1 MRRRYDRDYS
11 GAQRQLCRAVTKGTQ
26 LLEKA
31 SFLFN
36 FKNFQKVYR
45 STRKLTFSQY
55 KVQKI
60 WNSRVANGFKVKEQR
75 KIFSPDTHTS
85 PVKKVNGKL
94 GLNNNDETRRDKNAT
109 LLSNGNGVH
118 SAIEKGR

>member
-1 MRRRYDRDYS
+1 M
-11 GAQRQLCRAVTKGTQ
+11 
-26 LLEKA
+26 
-31 SFLFN
+31 
-36 FKNFQKVYR
+36 YR